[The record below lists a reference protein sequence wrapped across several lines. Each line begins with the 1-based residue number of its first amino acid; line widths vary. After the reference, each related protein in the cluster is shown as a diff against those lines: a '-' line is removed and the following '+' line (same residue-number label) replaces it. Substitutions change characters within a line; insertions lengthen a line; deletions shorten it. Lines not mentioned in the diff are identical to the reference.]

1 MSNQELVIQSTVLR
15 SAVSSSK
22 KDYSIICLLTSNT
35 PVSGFSTNKTKL
47 YTSKE
52 DVAKDF
58 GSSSIT
64 YKKVEAILS
73 QTPAPKK
80 VRIAVR
86 SAAQAIIKTI
96 TLDATLESGD
106 KVEGIVNGVALTPTS
121 YDVSHSATMTA
132 IATKIAQVKGI
143 NTAVASGNVIT
154 VTGTVEYP
162 VDLDSWSVTEGTTRP
177 NITIATT
184 QNGRNLTDDL
194 ADAMNEVN
202 DWYGV
207 AITANDDGSLM
218 TLARA
223 TESLK
228 KLAVGLSSDSSI
240 LTEGGTSDIAYQLK
254 LRKFTRIG
262 LFYHQA
268 PSECLET
275 AIHGRQLSLPAGS
288 SMYATKDVAGPAV
301 STLTE
306 SQIKAVV
313 SKNCNCYL
321 PDVGIWEG
329 VTPSGISLEMIYDA
343 DYTEA
348 TLKTNLFLLIKKN
361 EKIEYTLDGVNLVV
375 SDMEK
380 TFDLLLKNRVI
391 QNYTITPPNLALVS
405 EEDKANHILPD
416 VKWTAEII
424 RGMKKIIIIGNLI

>member
-1 MSNQELVIQSTVLR
+1 MSNQELVIQSTVTR
-15 SAVSSSK
+15 SAVTSTK
-22 KDYSIICLLTSNT
+22 ADYSIICILTSDT

-47 YTSKE
+47 YTNKE

-58 GSSSIT
+58 GSSSTT
-64 YKKVEAILS
+64 YKKVNAIFS
-73 QTPAPKK
+73 QQPAPKK

-86 SAAQAIIKTI
+86 SAAQAIIRTI
-96 TLDATLESGD
+96 TLDAVLETGD
-106 KVEGIVNGVALTPTS
+106 KVEGIVNGVALTPTT
-121 YDVSHSATMTA
+121 YATSHSATLTA
-132 IATKIAQVKGI
+132 IAGKIALISGI
-143 NTAVASGNVIT
+143 ASAVASGNVIT
-154 VTGTVEYP
+154 VTGTAEYP
-162 VDLDSWSVTEGTTRP
+162 VDLDSWSVTEGATRP
-177 NITIATT
+177 NIAIATT
-184 QNGRNLTDDL
+184 QAGRNLSDDL
-194 ADAMNEVN
+194 ADAMKEVN
-202 DWYGV
+202 DFYGV
-207 AITANDDGSLM
+207 AITSNDNGSLM
-218 TLARA
+218 TLAKT

-240 LTEGGTSDIAYQLK
+240 LTEGGTSDIGYQLK
-254 LRKFTRIG
+254 IRKFTRIG
-262 LFYHQA
+262 LFYHQT

-288 SMYATKDVAGPAV
+288 SMYATKDVVGPAV
-301 STLTE
+301 SSLTP
-306 SQIKAVV
+306 SQIAALV
-313 SKNCNCYL
+313 SKNTNGYL
-321 PDVGIWEG
+321 EDVGIWEG